1 MNRRGFLTHSLGGVI
16 GLSRPSDGDQDAQA
30 PPSDAVTALA
40 GAPIGAL
47 RDRWRA
53 ELFDEVLPLLR
64 ARVVDHQY
72 GGFICTLDAD
82 GSHGDDTKDTGFQG
96 RGIWVYSFLYNNFGR
111 QPEHL
116 AIARAAVDL
125 TLKSM
130 PAGGDTSWPAR
141 LGLDGRPLA
150 APPET
155 IAADV
160 SIAEGLAE
168 FSRATGEPR
177 YRELAKRI
185 LLRCRTIYDRS
196 DYAPDIVRVYCG
208 PTPVTFLGA
217 RSQGAAMI
225 LLGTISPMLEKDP
238 DSELEAIASA
248 SVEALVGKHYDPD
261 FHLNIELLNHDYS
274 RPANELAQ
282 FVYTGH
288 CLEALGF
295 LLMHAARTKDRQLF
309 DLAAARFRRHAEVAW
324 DDVYGGFFRSLND
337 VAEDRWEL
345 NKVLWVQ
352 EEALSALLLLI
363 EHTGDRWARDVFER
377 TLAYV
382 DSTYYIN
389 RWGSRFWI
397 SGGDR
402 LVTNQPNLTRVEH
415 YHHPR
420 RLMFGILTLDR
431 MIGRRG
437 GV

>member
-1 MNRRGFLTHSLGGVI
+1 MI
-16 GLSRPSDGDQDAQA
+16 GLSTPSSGVDGSQA
-30 PPSDAVTALA
+30 RTSDAVGALA
-40 GAPIGAL
+40 GSPLEAL
-47 RDRWRA
+47 RDRWRS
-53 ELFDEVLPLLR
+53 ELFDEVLPFLH

-72 GGFICTLDAD
+72 GGFICNLDPD
-82 GSHGDDTKDTGFQG
+82 GTHADDTKDTGFQG
-96 RGIWVYSFLYNNFGR
+96 RGIWVYSFLYNRFGR
-111 QPEHL
+111 QADHL
-116 AIARAAVDL
+116 AIARAAVDQA
-125 TLKSM
+125 LKSM
-130 PAGGDTSWPAR
+130 PAGPDILWPAR
-141 LGLDGRPLA
+141 LTRDGRPS
-150 APPET
+150 APPPAT

-160 SIAEGLAE
+160 SMAEGLAE

-177 YRELAKRI
+177 YRTLAKEI
-185 LLRCRTIYDRS
+185 LLRCRRIYDRA
-196 DYAPDIVRVYCG
+196 DYAPDIVRVYNG
-208 PTPVTFLGA
+208 PTPVRFPGA
-217 RSQGAAMI
+217 RSQGVAMI
-225 LLGTISPMLEKDP
+225 LLGTISPMLDGKPDP
-238 DSELEAIASA
+238 ELAAIASA
-248 SVEALVGKHYDPD
+248 SVEALIGKHYNPAFD
-261 FHLNIELLNHDYS
+261 LNNELLNHDYS
-274 RPANELAQ
+274 RPDDALAQ

-295 LLMHAARTKDRQLF
+295 LLMHAARTNDRRLF

-324 DDVYGGFFRSLND
+324 DDVYGGFRRSLND

-420 RLMFGILTLDR
+420 RLMFGIQTLDR

>member
-1 MNRRGFLTHSLGGVI
+1 MHPGRSTSNETNVI
-16 GLSRPSDGDQDAQA
+16 GLSRRGGGGEDPQA
-30 PPSDAVTALA
+30 AVTGAVTALA
-40 GAPIGAL
+40 GVPL
-47 RDRWRA
+47 EERRDRWRH
-53 ELFDEVLPLLR
+53 ELFDELLPFLH

-72 GGFICTLDAD
+72 GGFICTLDPD
-82 GSHGDDTKDTGFQG
+82 GTHGDDTKDTGFQG

-111 QPEHL
+111 KSEHL

-125 TLKSM
+125 VLKSM
-130 PAGGDTSWPAR
+130 PTGRDTLWPAR
-141 LGLDGRPLA
+141 LTRAGRPA
-150 APPET
+150 APPPNT

-160 SIAEGLAE
+160 SMAEGLAE
-168 FSRATGEPR
+168 FSRATGELR

-185 LLRCRTIYDRS
+185 LLRCRRIYDRA
-196 DYAPDIVRVYCG
+196 DYAPDIVRVYNG
-208 PTPVTFLGA
+208 PTPVTFPGA
-217 RSQGAAMI
+217 RSQGVAMI
-225 LLGTISPMLEKDP
+225 LLGTISPMLDGAPDP
-238 DSELEAIASA
+238 EIGAIASA

-274 RPANELAQ
+274 RPGNALAQ

-295 LLMHAARTKDRQLF
+295 LLMHAARTNDRRLF

-324 DDVYGGFFRSLND
+324 DDVYGGFFRSLNN

-345 NKVLWVQ
+345 NKVLWAQ

-382 DSTYYIN
+382 DSTYYID

-397 SGGDR
+397 TGGDR
-402 LVTNQPNLTRVEH
+402 LVTRQPNLTRVEH

-420 RLMFGILTLDR
+420 RLMFGIQTLDR
-431 MIGRRG
+431 MIGRAGR
-437 GV
+437 V

>member
-1 MNRRGFLTHSLGGVI
+1 MKTDN
-16 GLSRPSDGDQDAQA
+16 DAQA
-30 PPSDAVTALA
+30 PPSDAVTALV
-40 GAPIGAL
+40 GTSLEAL

-53 ELFDEVLPLLR
+53 ELFDEVLPLLQ

-82 GSHGDDTKDTGFQG
+82 GTHGDDSKDTGFQG
-96 RGIWVYSFLYNNFGR
+96 RGIWVYSFLYNNFGS

-125 TLKSM
+125 ILKSM
-130 PAGGDTSWPAR
+130 PEGGDTSWPAR
-141 LGLDGRPLA
+141 LRRDGRPLA

-168 FSRATGEPR
+168 FSRAAGESR

-185 LLRCRTIYDRS
+185 LLRCRTIYDRA
-196 DYAPDIVRVYCG
+196 DYAPDIVRVYRG
-208 PTPVTFLGA
+208 PTPVAFPGA

-225 LLGTISPMLEKDP
+225 LLGTISPMLDGDP
-238 DSELEAIASA
+238 DPELQAIASA
-248 SVEALVGKHYDPD
+248 SVEAVTRKLYHPEFD
-261 FHLNIELLNHDYS
+261 LNIELLNHDYS
-274 RPANELAQ
+274 RPANELAS

-288 CLEALGF
+288 CLETFAF
-295 LLMHAARTKDRQLF
+295 LLLHAVRTKDGPLF

-324 DDVYGGFFRSLND
+324 DDVYGGFFRSLNH
-337 VAEDRWEL
+337 VEENRWEL
-345 NKVLWVQ
+345 DKALWVQ
-352 EEALSALLLLI
+352 EEALNALLVLI
-363 EHTGDRWARDVFER
+363 EHTGARWARDLFEK
-377 TLAYV
+377 TLNHV
-382 DSTYYIN
+382 DSTYYVT

-431 MIGRRG
+431 MIGRGGRG
-437 GV
+437 

>member
-1 MNRRGFLTHSLGGVI
+1 MTIDHDAEAA
-16 GLSRPSDGDQDAQA
+16 PGDAM
-30 PPSDAVTALA
+30 TALA
-40 GAPIGAL
+40 GAPLESL

-53 ELFDEVLPLLR
+53 ELFDEVLPLLH

-72 GGFICTLDAD
+72 GGFICMLDAD
-82 GSHGDDTKDTGFQG
+82 GTHGDDTKDTGFQG

-116 AIARAAVDL
+116 AIARAAVEL

-130 PAGGDTSWPAR
+130 PAGGGTSWPAR
-141 LGLDGRPLA
+141 LGRDGRPLA

-168 FSRATGEPR
+168 FSRAAGEPR

-196 DYAPDIVRVYCG
+196 DYAPDIVRVYRG
-208 PTPVTFLGA
+208 PAPVAFPGA
-217 RSQGAAMI
+217 RSQGTAMI
-225 LLGTISPMLEKDP
+225 LLGTISPMLDGDP
-238 DSELEAIASA
+238 DPELQAIASA
-248 SVEALVGKHYDPD
+248 SVDAVTRRHYHPEFD
-261 FHLNIELLNHDYS
+261 LNIELLNHDYS
-274 RPANELAQ
+274 RPANELAS
-282 FVYTGH
+282 FAYTGH
-288 CLEALGF
+288 CLETFAF
-295 LLMHAARTKDRQLF
+295 LLLHAVRTKDRPLF

-324 DDVYGGFFRSLND
+324 DDVYGGFFRSLNH
-337 VAEDRWEL
+337 VQENRWET

-352 EEALSALLLLI
+352 EEALNALLVLI
-363 EHTGDRWARDVFER
+363 EHTGARWARDLFEK
-377 TLAYV
+377 TLHHV
-382 DSTYYIN
+382 DSTYYVT

-402 LVTNQPNLTRVEH
+402 LVANQPNLTRVEH

-420 RLMFGILTLDR
+420 RLMSGILTLDR
-431 MIGRRG
+431 LIDRG
-437 GV
+437 GRG